1 MKLIIAGPAGA
12 GKGSLAWFLSKDY
25 NIPHIS
31 TGEIF
36 RAAIKAGTELGK
48 TADTFIQK
56 GELVP
61 DDITTGLVLARLKD
75 ADCKT
80 GYILDGF
87 PRTLNQAQLLASG
100 GSNIDFVINIIVSK
114 ETVLARL
121 GGRFVCKKC
130 GLIHNKLWDKL
141 DKCKECG
148 GILYQRNDD
157 REEIIL
163 KRLAE
168 HNREFKSVM
177 DFYNSNGN
185 KGNAVKILDL
195 ESKIDNSADDI
206 YGIFMGKYADV
217 LDAKYI
223 AEHSAHHNCAHC
235 GACTKAK
242 SAK

>member
-1 MKLIIAGPAGA
+1 MRLIIAGPAGA

-36 RAAIKAGTELGK
+36 RAAIKAGTELGQIAEK
-48 TADTFIQK
+48 LIQK

-61 DDITTGLVLARLKD
+61 DDITTDLVLARLGEP
-75 ADCKT
+75 DCKN

-87 PRTLNQAQLLASG
+87 PRTLNQAKLLGKAG
-100 GSNIDFVINIIVSK
+100 AKIDFVINIIVSK

-121 GGRFVCKKC
+121 GGRYVCKKC
-130 GLIHNKLWDKL
+130 GLIHNKLWDKI
-141 DKCKECG
+141 DKCKDCG
-148 GILYQRNDD
+148 GALFQRDDD

-163 KRLAE
+163 KRLNE

-177 DFYNSNGN
+177 DFYNGT
-185 KGNAVKILDL
+185 GGVKILEL

-206 YGIFMGKYADV
+206 YGIFMNKYSDV

-223 AEHSAHHNCAHC
+223 SEHAAHHDCAHC
-235 GACTKAK
+235 GACKKFAK
-242 SAK
+242 